1 LRGVRE
7 AIAMLKIPKH
17 AKVTLE
23 RDYEVVPVPSVLVPG
38 VIIPRAPITILL
50 IRQDVDE
57 EPVVRVGSVAMSTPY
72 SSTGIPG
79 WSGGGKVAAK
89 EAVHFLMHHSTG
101 AAGTGPEPE
110 G

>member
-1 LRGVRE
+1 MGGVQDG
-7 AIAMLKIPKH
+7 IAVLKVPKQ
-17 AKVTLE
+17 AEVTLE
-23 RDYEVVPVPSVLVPG
+23 RGDKVIPVPGSLVPG
-38 VIIPRAPITILL
+38 VIFPRTPVTIVL
-50 IRQDVDE
+50 ICWDMDE
-57 EPVVRVGSVAMSTPY
+57 EAVIRVGSIAGPTPH
-72 SSTGIPG
+72 SSTGSPG